1 MSSDHGWS
9 KEQIIAM
16 LDENS
21 FSYQNVP
28 LPHGLETGGHDRSDT
43 ARAIFG
49 EDVAG
54 KSVFDLGCKYGYFCF
69 AAEESG
75 AVKIRGV
82 DIEPENIRKSRL
94 LAQSLGSIA
103 QFERLDIEKQE
114 IQDRYDYVL
123 CLNVLHHLR
132 NPLAVLEKLIV
143 ATRQKLVLEVA
154 GFALRDR
161 RQNGVSLLLAALL
174 SRVPVFYLATNSS
187 QTFFITIAAIRV
199 LLLEKR
205 ADFARVEVIR
215 SGPKGRP
222 IIVAHRRSID
232 RLIIVAGMPA
242 GGKTTLIKYLLS
254 TEGSKLARELGID
267 SPADWQV
274 LQFGKLGENQAREL
288 GNVIVHYN
296 ICQYLIKGDVYQH
309 SNALSDLISIAGQ
322 VRIVTLA
329 CPRQRLLDQFFQ
341 YRVNKTSWRIFSRS
355 RRSRK
360 NKKLIDLYKDRHSM
374 NEMYADWFRFLDEA
388 GHKSL
393 VVSHDGGRYSVT
405 TDTNLRD
412 F

>member
-94 LAQSLGSIA
+94 LAQSRGSIA

-132 NPLAVLEKLIV
+132 NPLAVLEKLIA

-154 GFALRDR
+154 GFR
-161 RQNGVSLLLAALL
+161 
-174 SRVPVFYLATNSS
+174 
-187 QTFFITIAAIRV
+187 
-199 LLLEKR
+199 
-205 ADFARVEVIR
+205 
-215 SGPKGRP
+215 
-222 IIVAHRRSID
+222 
-232 RLIIVAGMPA
+232 
-242 GGKTTLIKYLLS
+242 
-254 TEGSKLARELGID
+254 
-267 SPADWQV
+267 
-274 LQFGKLGENQAREL
+274 
-288 GNVIVHYN
+288 
-296 ICQYLIKGDVYQH
+296 
-309 SNALSDLISIAGQ
+309 IAGPAAKRCIAF
-322 VRIVTLA
+322 VGRLAVPHPGILPSEKFVPDILHNNSCNSCVTA
-329 CPRQRLLDQFFQ
+329 
-341 YRVNKTSWRIFSRS
+341 
-355 RRSRK
+355 
-360 NKKLIDLYKDRHSM
+360 
-374 NEMYADWFRFLDEA
+374 
-388 GHKSL
+388 
-393 VVSHDGGRYSVT
+393 
-405 TDTNLRD
+405 
-412 F
+412 